1 MVIFT
6 IIMTDMNDRDALGTV
21 GFSEFVCF
29 VCLYLEEKR
38 ASLADSSPH
47 VFWHYCFGCSWMES
61 VFTLNY
67 LKIRILFL

>member
-6 IIMTDMNDRDALGTV
+6 IIMTDMNEGDALGIG

-38 ASLADSSPH
+38 AGLADSSPPC
-47 VFWHYCFGCSWMES
+47 VLALLFW
-61 VFTLNY
+61 
-67 LKIRILFL
+67 LFLDGICLYLELS